1 LLEYFGEEHRRDL
14 QPHDLFDIIAT
25 LSRDFA
31 KAKDTFIAEAK
42 KKKREERKRQGKIA
56 GIPNQTPRSA
66 GPKGRAGYSPDDSP
80 TSPKSDAAVRYS
92 SYPNSFLG
100 KKLLSPPSQKR
111 QSSPMRPQRRK
122 PSPTQQQRKSSL
134 MRT

>member
-66 GPKGRAGYSPDDSP
+66 GPKGRADIHLTIHLPLQNLMLLYD
-80 TSPKSDAAVRYS
+80 TRL
-92 SYPNSFLG
+92 FLIHSWARSCFHHNHKNG
-100 KKLLSPPSQKR
+100 SRVQ
-111 QSSPMRPQRRK
+111 
-122 PSPTQQQRKSSL
+122 
-134 MRT
+134 